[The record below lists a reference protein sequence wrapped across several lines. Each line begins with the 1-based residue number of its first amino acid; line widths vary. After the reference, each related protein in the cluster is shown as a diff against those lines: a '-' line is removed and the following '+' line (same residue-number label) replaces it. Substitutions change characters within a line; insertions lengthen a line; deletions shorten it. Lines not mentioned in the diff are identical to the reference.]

1 MEELTR
7 TITMTTEEVALVRE
21 ELQRLRDENARMGVK
36 EPRDKAF
43 WAKETNDMR
52 QRYKRQK
59 RPSRASEALLV
70 IWALLWYGIDKAY
83 RRLSAINKSEA
94 WDG

>member
-1 MEELTR
+1 MAELTK
-7 TITMTTEEVALVRE
+7 TITLTTEEVAMVRE
-21 ELQRLRDENARMGVK
+21 EIQRLRDENARMGVK

-59 RPSRASEALLV
+59 RSSKISQALLV

-83 RRLSAINKSEA
+83 RRLSAINRSEA